1 MRRYFTK
8 SFYLLAF
15 LTTVA
20 FGAVPST
27 GQAADMDLI
36 VKAPAASR
44 SCAEIVLTCENGREY
59 PLCPIAVSV
68 AGEIVTGNL
77 YLGAN
82 RPAHVRL
89 VPMGVGYRY
98 AGKGFWVDGVDE
110 KAELNFGPHRRTVA
124 CTVLRS

>member
-1 MRRYFTK
+1 MRRYFIK
-8 SFYLLAF
+8 PFYLLAF
-15 LTTVA
+15 LTTITLSA
-20 FGAVPST
+20 TPST

-36 VKAPAASR
+36 VKAPTAAR

-98 AGKGFWVDGVDE
+98 AGKGFWVDGVNE
-110 KAELNFGPHRRTVA
+110 KAEINFGPHSRSVA